1 MKNFRISMPSTAYQ
15 ESFLSHWLLEL
26 ANKQKNWECW
36 IQMKLIKVACLS
48 LLDVLVVLVN
58 THGFL
63 NLLKYFY
70 FSMFLMNVIRLSF
83 YEPLLLLTIC
93 IEFYNN
99 LSIKLFFL
107 QSRVAILL
115 INLLFEHLDKKTEN
129 LYSLERL

>member
-1 MKNFRISMPSTAYQ
+1 MLDPDEVDKSGMPLTARCVSCSSQ
-15 ESFLSHWLLEL
+15 HTWFF
-26 ANKQKNWECW
+26 
-36 IQMKLIKVACLS
+36 KL
-48 LLDVLVVLVN
+48 
-58 THGFL
+58 TH
-63 NLLKYFY
+63 KYFY